1 MLSGCIPVV
10 FELTAAHE
18 QWPLHWGSKKT
29 ASSCVVYIPRDIAVR
44 NMTEVFAYLTRLSYD
59 HVFMS
64 KKLLAIAGIGHR
76 MQYALPRN
84 HSKVGGDRDFKSS
97 QKDAFDVTME
107 YLLDTSHHR

>member
-29 ASSCVVYIPRDIAVR
+29 ASSCVVYIPRDIAVK

-64 KKLLAIAGIGHR
+64 EKLLAIAGIGHR

-84 HSKVGGDRDFKSS
+84 HSKVGKDFKSS
-97 QKDAFDVTME
+97 KKDAFDVTME
-107 YLLDTSHHR
+107 YLLDTSHQ